1 MERHS
6 RDRDSTSESRDG
18 REQMP
23 PPNPRRTSTEP
34 ADDKGMYNMI
44 LRQDY
49 SAGGGFSLAQDIPY
63 STNNAIFLNF
73 RFQTSQT
80 RSPG

>member
-34 ADDKGMYNMI
+34 ADDKGMHNMI
-44 LRQDY
+44 LPQDY
-49 SAGGGFSLAQDIPY
+49 SSGGGTF
-63 STNNAIFLNF
+63 FLGP
-73 RFQTSQT
+73 RHSI
-80 RSPG
+80 

>member
-34 ADDKGMYNMI
+34 ADDKGMHNTI
-44 LRQDY
+44 LPQDY
-49 SAGGGFSLAQDIPY
+49 RSGGGALFSTTILI
-63 STNNAIFLNF
+63 ILIM
-73 RFQTSQT
+73 
-80 RSPG
+80 

>member
-34 ADDKGMYNMI
+34 ADDKGMHNMI
-44 LRQDY
+44 SRLEY
-49 SAGGGFSLAQDIPY
+49 CLGGGVFQR
-63 STNNAIFLNF
+63 STTFHQVLIM
-73 RFQTSQT
+73 
-80 RSPG
+80 

>member
-1 MERHS
+1 MHERSSMERHS

-34 ADDKGMYNMI
+34 ADDKGMHNTI
-44 LRQDY
+44 LPQDY
-49 SAGGGFSLAQDIPY
+49 SSGGALFHDNPY
-63 STNNAIFLNF
+63 NTNNVIF
-73 RFQTSQT
+73 
-80 RSPG
+80 

>member
-34 ADDKGMYNMI
+34 ADDKGTHTLFCGWTI
-44 LRQDY
+44 VQ
-49 SAGGGFSLAQDIPY
+49 GFQR
-63 STNNAIFLNF
+63 STAFQIVLKCNFLNF

>member
-34 ADDKGMYNMI
+34 ADDKGMHNTI
-44 LRQDY
+44 LPQDY
-49 SAGGGFSLAQDIPY
+49 SSGGGEKKIS
-63 STNNAIFLNF
+63 
-73 RFQTSQT
+73 
-80 RSPG
+80 RSRTILIILIM

>member
-34 ADDKGMYNMI
+34 ADDKGMHNMI
-44 LRQDY
+44 LRLDH
-49 SAGGGFSLAQDIPY
+49 SSGVFKGPRHSI
-63 STNNAIFLNF
+63 
-73 RFQTSQT
+73 
-80 RSPG
+80 